1 MAYKVTSNL
10 SKLIEDKLKD
20 IFMKDMQGEE
30 SEDGKIGKINKAKGG
45 ECT

>member
-30 SEDGKIGKINKAKGG
+30 SEDGKLSELNKEKGG
-45 ECT
+45 KE